1 MTDAEKKPCCCAA
14 EPAEKDTAPS
24 CCRHK
29 DRTPEEYRALANRL
43 SRIEGQVR
51 GIRAMLDKDV
61 YCADILVQVAAVNA
75 ALNGFSKE
83 LLGQHIRT
91 CVADDLKA
99 GETQKLDE
107 LLQLLPLR
115 KRMSVQCLQRRK
127 AERADQA
134 AAPAHEMT
142 PFRAS
147 YKRERN
153 PQWNNTMSRA

>member
-75 ALNGFSKE
+75 ALNGLF
-83 LLGQHIRT
+83 QR
-91 CVADDLKA
+91 AA
-99 GETQKLDE
+99 GTAHLH
-107 LLQLLPLR
+107 LR
-115 KRMSVQCLQRRK
+115 RGRPARGQRRK
-127 AERADQA
+127 VGRAAEIA
-134 AAPAHEMT
+134 AQTHEMT
-142 PFRAS
+142 LFRTS
-147 YKRERN
+147 
-153 PQWNNTMSRA
+153 

>member
-43 SRIEGQVR
+43 SRIEDQVR

-91 CVADDLKA
+91 CVARDIRDGKD
-99 GETQKLDE
+99 ETIDE
-107 LLQLLPLR
+107 LLN
-115 KRMSVQCLQRRK
+115 VLQK
-127 AERADQA
+127 L
-134 AAPAHEMT
+134 M
-142 PFRAS
+142 
-147 YKRERN
+147 K
-153 PQWNNTMSRA
+153 

>member
-1 MTDAEKKPCCCAA
+1 MEENREQIEKTCCCQCS
-14 EPAEKDTAPS
+14 ERKKERSEKEY
-24 CCRHK
+24 K
-29 DRTPEEYRALANRL
+29 DLINRL

-51 GIRAMLDKDV
+51 GVRGMLEKDA

-107 LLQLLPLR
+107 LLQLLPRLM
-115 KRMSVQCLQRRK
+115 K
-127 AERADQA
+127 
-134 AAPAHEMT
+134 
-142 PFRAS
+142 
-147 YKRERN
+147 
-153 PQWNNTMSRA
+153 

>member
-91 CVADDLKA
+91 CVADGIRQGDDAVIDELV
-99 GETQKLDE
+99 TTLQKLM
-107 LLQLLPLR
+107 
-115 KRMSVQCLQRRK
+115 K
-127 AERADQA
+127 
-134 AAPAHEMT
+134 
-142 PFRAS
+142 
-147 YKRERN
+147 
-153 PQWNNTMSRA
+153 

>member
-1 MTDAEKKPCCCAA
+1 MRNEKKSCCCCSEASAPETSAA
-14 EPAEKDTAPS
+14 EVSAPAAADCCAQAETEPAA

-29 DRTPEEYRALANRL
+29 DRTPAEHKALLNRL

-51 GIRAMLDKDV
+51 GIHAMLDKDV

-91 CVADDLKA
+91 CVADDLRA

-107 LLQLLPLR
+107 LLQLLPRLM
-115 KRMSVQCLQRRK
+115 K
-127 AERADQA
+127 
-134 AAPAHEMT
+134 
-142 PFRAS
+142 
-147 YKRERN
+147 
-153 PQWNNTMSRA
+153 

>member
-1 MTDAEKKPCCCAA
+1 MSNEKKSCCCCSEASAPETSAA
-14 EPAEKDTAPS
+14 EVSAPAAADCCAQAETEPAA

-29 DRTPEEYRALANRL
+29 DRTPAEHKALLNRL

-51 GIRAMLDKDV
+51 GIHTMLDKDV

-107 LLQLLPLR
+107 LLQLLPRLM
-115 KRMSVQCLQRRK
+115 K
-127 AERADQA
+127 
-134 AAPAHEMT
+134 
-142 PFRAS
+142 
-147 YKRERN
+147 
-153 PQWNNTMSRA
+153 